1 MEGVSTAKGL
11 TYVVMYCRE
20 REILAREIA
29 LSTERGVHI
38 VVKNNYYLYYIR
50 DKDLITESVD

>member
-1 MEGVSTAKGL
+1 MPPTPKYRKMQ
-11 TYVVMYCRE
+11 TYCRE

-38 VVKNNYYLYYIR
+38 VVKKNELLFVLYSRQGFDYR
-50 DKDLITESVD
+50 KC